1 MQHKHSLIMGDIPLG
16 KLFFMRLE
24 NAFLLMESSDVIEV
38 LSDYGNL
45 ATELKAYARFKG
57 EEFIDVKT
65 LKLGFAYY
73 LKKRSPTSFCDF
85 TSDTSL
91 ANNQESLL
99 SIAPSEF
106 GLSARGSKP
115 QVGSPN
121 YYFALSSK
129 EAIWSEN
136 VSKIYE
142 DSKNAQWNATRDI
155 DWVQIPSLKPSLE
168 SSIAQIMTY
177 LVENE
182 LSALYIPSKFLPQ
195 ISPYFHEVPLLLSS
209 IIGDEA
215 RHIEVFIKRAKAT
228 GLGLQYSTLATQQ
241 SLYTLFKE
249 RDYFASS
256 FLLHIMG
263 EGTFVDLLGFLED
276 YAPDEP
282 TKKLLSL
289 ARKDEKRHVAYGMN
303 NVKNALAH
311 SPQKTAFLKD
321 IVFKRKHYLDEFSSE
336 STLLLESLAIYAGGG
351 DEVAQIKRGFEAVEN
366 LKYKMEHNRTKRL
379 RECGIDEELAWD
391 LSKAH
396 TPNFM

>member
-1 MQHKHSLIMGDIPLG
+1 MQHKHSIIMGDIPLG

-24 NAFLLMESSDVIEV
+24 NALLLMERGDVIEI

-45 ATELKAYARFKG
+45 SAELGAWCKFKG
-57 EEFIDVKT
+57 EVFCESQS
-65 LKLGFAYY
+65 LSMGFAYY
-73 LKKRSPTSFCDF
+73 LKKCSNTSFCDF
-85 TSDTSL
+85 SHKDCDKAYDL
-91 ANNQESLL
+91 AP
-99 SIAPSEF
+99 IAPSEF

-121 YYFALSSK
+121 YYFSLSAK
-129 EAIWSEN
+129 EVIWSQN
-136 VSKIYE
+136 ITKIYE

-155 DWVQIPSLKPSLE
+155 CWSEIPRFSPIME

-182 LSALYIPSKFLPQ
+182 LSALYVPSKFLPQ

-215 RHIEVFIKRAKAT
+215 RHIETFIKRAKAT

-241 SLYTLFKE
+241 SLYTLFRE

-263 EGTFVDLLGFLED
+263 EGTFIDLLRFLED
-276 YAPDEP
+276 FAQDEP
-282 TKKLLSL
+282 TKKLLFL
-289 ARKDEKRHVAYGMN
+289 ARKDEKRHVAYGIN
-303 NVKNALAH
+303 NIKNALTHNPA
-311 SPQKTAFLKD
+311 KINFLKD
-321 IVFKRKHYLDEFSSE
+321 IVFKRKHYLDEFSTE
-336 STLLLESLAIYAGGG
+336 STLLLESLAIFAGGG
-351 DEVAQIKRGFEAVEN
+351 DEVSKIKQGFEAVED
-366 LKYKMEHNRTKRL
+366 LKQKMESNRTKRL
-379 RECGIDEELAWD
+379 IECGIDEELARD
-391 LSKAH
+391 LSRAH